1 MPLAGGPGEQG
12 AGRALERAATS
23 RWGRAAEEVGR
34 ARLREETDVRAE
46 AVMWADLISGG
57 ACDTRAL
64 WERWLSG
71 VMGVE
76 CWRG

>member
-1 MPLAGGPGEQG
+1 MGPKASARACARWSGLLLAGGVGLQRRLG
-12 AGRALERAATS
+12 AH
-23 RWGRAAEEVGR
+23 
-34 ARLREETDVRAE
+34 LREETDVRAE

-57 ACDTRAL
+57 ACDARAL
-64 WERWLSG
+64 RERWLSG